1 MKAYGEDKRHHDPM
15 IHFYED
21 FLSEYNPKLRKS
33 KGVWYTPQ
41 PVVGFIVRAVDEIL
55 QKEFNLP
62 EGLADYSTIEKD
74 VAVEQ
79 SYDGRTKDG
88 MKHAMKR
95 FHRVQILDPATG
107 TGTFLAEV
115 VNQIYDRYLDQQG
128 IWQQYVEQHLL
139 PRLNGFEILMASY
152 AVAHLKLDMLLSE
165 TGYQHQSEKRLHV
178 YLTNSLEES
187 NNEPRTLFAQ
197 WLSREAAEANVIKRD
212 CPVMVVIGN
221 PPYSGES
228 QNKGK
233 WIMSL
238 MEDYKKEPG
247 GKQPL
252 DERNPK
258 WLNDDY
264 VKFIRLAQHYI
275 EKKGEGIIGFINP
288 HGYLDNPTFRGMRWN
303 LLKTFDKIYAI
314 DLHGNSKKK
323 ETCPD
328 GSKDENVFDIMQ
340 GVSIN
345 LFVKTGRKDKD
356 ELGKVYH
363 KDLYGLRQQKYDFL
377 DGATLENVGY
387 EEMKPMAPM
396 YFFVPKNFDLQEE
409 YDKGF
414 KVDELF
420 NVSSVSVVTAKDA
433 ILVDMNEN
441 NLFAKVKQEYG
452 SADSSLIKRYNYRP
466 FDDRF
471 VYYDVQKIERPRE
484 TTMRQMVHQNIAL
497 LTCRQLAGNE
507 WKHVSVA
514 DGIVDDCRVSS
525 KTKERGYVFPLYVY
539 KENMGKEE
547 CIVNF
552 NTEMY
557 EKIAKGLNYY
567 ACAESNVLIDPISD
581 YNGVL
586 YPQDLFD
593 YIYAVLHSP
602 SYRERYKEFLKIDF
616 PRIPCPTDWEKFRD
630 LVELG
635 EELRQLHLME
645 DLPSKTGITF
655 PVAGSLQ
662 VDCYRWQ
669 DKRVYINAEQ
679 YFDGVPVSAWNFFIG
694 GYQPAQ
700 KWLKDRKGM
709 TLSFEDVKHYG
720 HIIYVLQQ
728 TEKIMGEI
736 DDVMSNKE
744 MKK

>member
-1 MKAYGEDKRHHDPM
+1 
-15 IHFYED
+15 
-21 FLSEYNPKLRKS
+21 
-33 KGVWYTPQ
+33 
-41 PVVGFIVRAVDEIL
+41 
-55 QKEFNLP
+55 
-62 EGLADYSTIEKD
+62 
-74 VAVEQ
+74 
-79 SYDGRTKDG
+79 
-88 MKHAMKR
+88 
-95 FHRVQILDPATG
+95 
-107 TGTFLAEV
+107 
-115 VNQIYDRYLDQQG
+115 
-128 IWQQYVEQHLL
+128 
-139 PRLNGFEILMASY
+139 
-152 AVAHLKLDMLLSE
+152 
-165 TGYQHQSEKRLHV
+165 
-178 YLTNSLEES
+178 
-187 NNEPRTLFAQ
+187 
-197 WLSREAAEANVIKRD
+197 
-212 CPVMVVIGN
+212 
-221 PPYSGES
+221 
-228 QNKGK
+228 
-233 WIMSL
+233 
-238 MEDYKKEPG
+238 
-247 GKQPL
+247 
-252 DERNPK
+252 
-258 WLNDDY
+258 
-264 VKFIRLAQHYI
+264 KFIRLAQHYI

-484 TTMRQMVHQNIAL
+484 TTMRQMLHQNIAL

-525 KTKERGYVFPLYVY
+525 KTKERGYVFPLYIY
-539 KENMGKEE
+539 KENMGQEE
-547 CIVNF
+547 RIVNF
-552 NTEMY
+552 NMELY
-557 EKIAKGLNYY
+557 KKIANGLNYL
-567 ACAESNVLIDPISD
+567 ACEEDNVLIDPIGGV
-581 YNGVL
+581 NGVL

-616 PRIPCPTDWEKFRD
+616 PRIPYPTDWEKFRD
-630 LVELG
+630 LVEKG

-645 DLPSKTGITF
+645 DLSSKTGITF
-655 PVAGSLQ
+655 PMAGSLQ
-662 VDCYRWQ
+662 VDCYCWQ
-669 DKRVYINAEQ
+669 DNRVYINSEQ
-679 YFDGVPVSAWNFFIG
+679 YFDGVPESAWQFYIG

-720 HIIYVLQQ
+720 RIIYVLQQ
-728 TEKIMGEI
+728 TERVMGEI
-736 DDVMSNKE
+736 DNLMKE
-744 MKK
+744 